1 MIFKDASKGRYR
13 LLPALV
19 LAVACN
25 LPVEE
30 SAYEEKLVVFG
41 HLVASGQTADTI
53 FVSRSF
59 EIEESHEDQSKWVAD
74 ATVTIFDGETT
85 FVLAPVAGRPGRYL
99 EQAPPRHIIRP
110 GWTYRLDVVWGDD
123 QVTAFTT
130 VPDSFALTSTTSSD
144 WLCEGEPVPVDSIA
158 LYEDEYSET
167 AWRQAVAS
175 GDFSALAMD
184 TVIYREGPCH
194 TTSFA
199 SIPLFLLKWETF
211 DPTGIIR
218 VSTLALD
225 DTVSHAIVDSSLAAN
240 IFKGPLHVD
249 EDGNHFRPGSFVWNS
264 SIGNIPFTWL
274 YFNYYG
280 PHLITVEV
288 TDDHFSEYFEG
299 NPLRQSNFSMPTS
312 NIEGGYGLFSSSNA
326 RSFFVHVVPDTS

>member
-1 MIFKDASKGRYR
+1 LTFKGTSRGRYC
-13 LLPALV
+13 LLPALA

-41 HLVASGQTADTI
+41 HLVANVQTADTI

-59 EIEESHEDQSKWVAD
+59 EIEESHEYQGKWVVD

-85 FVLAPVAGRPGRYL
+85 FALAPVAGRPGRYL
-99 EQAPPRHIIRP
+99 EQAVPRLIIQP

-123 QVTAFTT
+123 HVTAFTT
-130 VPDSFALTSTTSSD
+130 VPDSFALTSTFSSD
-144 WLCEGEPVPVDSIA
+144 WLCEDAPVPVDSIV
-158 LYEDEYSET
+158 LYEDEYSEL

-184 TVIYREGPCH
+184 TVIYREGPCYA
-194 TTSFA
+194 TSFA
-199 SIPLFLLKWETF
+199 SIPLFVLEWAAF
-211 DPTGIIR
+211 DPTGIVR

-225 DTVSHAIVDSSLAAN
+225 DTVSLAIVDSSLAAH
-240 IFKGPLHVD
+240 IFKGHLLVD
-249 EDGNHFRPGSFVWNS
+249 ADGNYFRSGSFVWNS
-264 SIGNIPFTWL
+264 SIEIIPFTWL

-280 PHLITVEV
+280 PHLITVKV

-299 NPLRQSNFSMPTS
+299 NPLRQSNFNIPTS
-312 NIEGGYGLFSSSNA
+312 NIEGGFGLFSSSNA
-326 RSFFVHVVPDTS
+326 RSFFVYVAQDTR